1 VRNLDTLE
9 IAKDIITA
17 LDEIKG
23 EDIILLDVRE
33 RFPFADYFLI
43 CSGSSNRMLK
53 GLAKAV
59 EDAVKQK
66 YGLGGRVEGV
76 PEDGWLL
83 IDFGDII
90 VNLFSYAQREYYRL
104 EDLWREAK
112 VILRL
117 Q

>member
-1 VRNLDTLE
+1 
-9 IAKDIITA
+9 
-17 LDEIKG
+17 
-23 EDIILLDVRE
+23 
-33 RFPFADYFLI
+33 
-43 CSGSSNRMLK
+43 MLK
-53 GLAKAV
+53 GLAEAV

-112 VILRL
+112 VVLRL